1 MTHHLSGRLHWD
13 TTHLATPA
21 WLLFLDGQP
30 GTAPTMLPGFDTSLP
45 RAASPAAVAQLIGQ
59 MLRRDTGHRPQQV
72 HVTPL
77 AAGSS
82 YAFVA
87 TAGESLVFPRL
98 HRISW

>member
-21 WLLFLDGQP
+21 WMLFLDGQP

-45 RAASPAAVAQLIGQ
+45 HAASPAAVAQLIGQ
-59 MLRRDTGHRPQQV
+59 MLRRDTGQRPQQV

-77 AAGSS
+77 AAGSG

-87 TAGESLVFPRL
+87 TAGARA
-98 HRISW
+98 